1 MSVRWRGQTRRT
13 SVFPSAELSP
23 LAPTEDALHKEMENG
38 ESLDGC
44 QTIRTFLTNG
54 VIIVF

>member
-1 MSVRWRGQTRRT
+1 M
-13 SVFPSAELSP
+13 FPSAELSP